1 MREDLTT
8 QFPLLM
14 GPHRYPP
21 AHWER
26 LIMSLK
32 TKGKSLLIED
42 QLWHLLL
49 LFQANGNL
57 CFSARAFIDK
67 FFLKKIIQILNL
79 EDLGPEIHTF
89 SLQELA

>member
-1 MREDLTT
+1 MSEDLTT
-8 QFPLLM
+8 QFPSLT

-32 TKGKSLLIED
+32 TKGKSLIED

-49 LFQANGNL
+49 LFQDNGNL
-57 CFSARAFIDK
+57 CFSTRAFIGK